1 MVMENLQLQ
10 ADHALNPS
18 HVGDSTERPC
28 QVTAGGVVPGGDLGA
43 RMAVHLGCRV
53 IGNGVCTK
61 SLHLTSYSRF
71 LIHPCLHCNMRMVVA
86 ASYDHYEE

>member
-1 MVMENLQLQ
+1 MQNMLRRCPCPERPCHVVVENLQLQ

-43 RMAVHLGCRV
+43 RMAVYLGCRV
-53 IGNGVCTK
+53 TGMEFAPSLCT
-61 SLHLTSYSRF
+61 SPATRGF
-71 LIHPCLHCNMRMVVA
+71 
-86 ASYDHYEE
+86 